1 MSADVKNR
9 AMIRRAVRTSLAAG
23 ALVALLSGCYSYR
36 VDQVDNPVA
45 MPAEWDFQETDAT
58 ATVVQRDWW
67 TSFGSPVLNELIAQA
82 MQDNPS
88 IIATEERLKQA
99 ERAFGQQRDTLFPE
113 LSVSASTS
121 RTLSGGN
128 QAPETTRD
136 STSLGL
142 STSYTVDLWGSTAAN
157 YRINLA
163 RFIGT
168 KYDTE
173 LARIQLSAQV
183 ARAYFNLLA
192 SRSRV
197 NVIRENLAVAER
209 LLGITRVR
217 YDNGVTRLFDL
228 TQQDTQVLSLRTQLI
243 QQENTVRQTETALGL
258 LLGRTPQEFRI
269 EGEPIENLNVPEIAP
284 WAPGEML
291 QRRPDIAGAE
301 LDMATAKANVAVAR
315 AALIP
320 VTLRLNGSGNSGS
333 QDLISLTDSRTWSLS
348 GALSIATGIF
358 DYKNRRNRVL
368 DQKSNEFIALTNY
381 ANTIRTALKEVDDL
395 LATANANRR
404 SEEVQQ
410 QSLVNAR
417 RSLELIEAERREG
430 SATEQEVREAQR
442 SLFSAQDSLASARIS
457 RLTNAIALYQAL
469 GGGWVPPA
477 ESR

>member
-1 MSADVKNR
+1 MNVPANIPARPGRTVLKVMSVG
-9 AMIRRAVRTSLAAG
+9 AM
-23 ALVALLSGCYSYR
+23 VALLAGCYSYR
-36 VDQVDNPVA
+36 VDTVENPVV
-45 MPAEWDFQETDAT
+45 MPAAWDFQETAAT
-58 ATVVQRDWW
+58 ATTVQRDWW
-67 TSFGSPVLNELIAQA
+67 TSFGSTILNDLIAQA
-82 MQDNPS
+82 LKDNPS

-113 LSVSASTS
+113 LSVSASTG

-128 QAPETTRD
+128 QSPETTRD

-168 KYDTE
+168 QYDAE

-183 ARAYFNLLA
+183 ARTYFNLLS

-197 NVIRENLAVAER
+197 NVTRESLAIAER
-209 LLGITRVR
+209 LQGITQVR
-217 YDNGVTRLFDL
+217 YDNGVARRFDL
-228 TQQDTQVLSLRTQLI
+228 TQQETQVLSQRAQLI
-243 QQENTVRQTETALGL
+243 QQENTVRQNETALGL
-258 LLGRTPQEFRI
+258 LLGRTPQEFSI
-269 EGEPIENLNVPEIAP
+269 EGEPIENLRVPEIAP
-284 WAPGEML
+284 WVPGEML
-291 QRRPDIAGAE
+291 ARRPDIAGAE

-315 AALIP
+315 AALFP

-333 QDLISLTDSRTWSLS
+333 QELISLTDSRTWSLS

-368 DQKSNEFIALTNY
+368 DQKSNEYIALINY
-381 ANTIRTALKEVDDL
+381 ANTIRTALKEIDDQ

-410 QSLVNAR
+410 ESVDNAR

-430 SATEQEVREAQR
+430 AATDQEVREAQR
-442 SLFSAQDSLASARIS
+442 SLFSAQDSLATARIT
-457 RLTNAIALYQAL
+457 RLNNAIALYQAL
-469 GGGWVPPA
+469 GGGWVPPQD
-477 ESR
+477 